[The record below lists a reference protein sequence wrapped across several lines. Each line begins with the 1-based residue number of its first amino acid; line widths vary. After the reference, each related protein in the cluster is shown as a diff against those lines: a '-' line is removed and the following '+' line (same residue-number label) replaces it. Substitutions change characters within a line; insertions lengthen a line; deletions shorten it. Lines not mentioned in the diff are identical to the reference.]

1 MFRNSN
7 SAKKKFLRDIKEV
20 YRKKNMVSGRN
31 TSVPLSGKHHF
42 KTDFLSWALKDE
54 QAEILSRGN
63 GMNKKHCGKKA
74 RNQKVCQSGSWQ
86 ESAHLDRVIKES
98 STLCAELSEVKEG
111 GNAVPWGQQQWGA
124 ITTSEP
130 EREERGVVILKL
142 REGSCRERAF

>member
-54 QAEILSRGN
+54 
-63 GMNKKHCGKKA
+63 
-74 RNQKVCQSGSWQ
+74 
-86 ESAHLDRVIKES
+86 
-98 STLCAELSEVKEG
+98 
-111 GNAVPWGQQQWGA
+111 
-124 ITTSEP
+124 
-130 EREERGVVILKL
+130 
-142 REGSCRERAF
+142 